1 MSSPFFVRLDTPF
14 CPSAKPS
21 ICNELKLTKFQFNL
35 VRRLPV
41 PKCVESRSTNP
52 VKVTIHNAGPGKVTF
67 QIEGKIAGP
76 QVAELDRAWQEASVT
91 LGEMKLSLDI
101 CGVTYLDDKARRLL
115 AAIFATTQAEFI
127 ADTPLTKYFAEQAQQ
142 SFRARYGKN
151 LESHSQPKVRKP
163 A

>member
-1 MSSPFFVRLDTPF
+1 
-14 CPSAKPS
+14 
-21 ICNELKLTKFQFNL
+21 
-35 VRRLPV
+35 
-41 PKCVESRSTNP
+41 